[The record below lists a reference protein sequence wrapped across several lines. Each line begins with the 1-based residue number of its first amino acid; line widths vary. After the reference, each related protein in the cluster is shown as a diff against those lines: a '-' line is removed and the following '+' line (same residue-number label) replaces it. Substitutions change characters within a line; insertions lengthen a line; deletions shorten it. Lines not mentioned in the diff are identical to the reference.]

1 MHDDGEVKDE
11 MNKKTMKKMIKKTM
25 KMMIKMVEKFKPCGR
40 GERPLGRHDEKR
52 RREEN
57 IPKVGKGRVS

>member
-11 MNKKTMKKMIKKTM
+11 MNKKTMK
-25 KMMIKMVEKFKPCGR
+25 MMIKMVEKFKPCCR

-52 RREEN
+52 RREEE
-57 IPKVGKGRVS
+57 KKT